1 MNHDK
6 FKRFKSKA
14 LFTIVGGVIVINPV
28 YAQDAED
35 TQQTRQ
41 TQDAQQAQ
49 PTPTP
54 DAVTLDSV
62 TVTGIRNSLE
72 QSMATKRYSAG
83 VVDAISAEDIG
94 KFPDTNLAESLQRIT
109 GISIE
114 RRDGEGAQ
122 VTARGF
128 GPQFN
133 MVTLNGRQIP
143 GADAFGAAGQ
153 VPIGGV
159 DSGTR
164 AFNFAQLASEAI
176 SGIEVYKTGQ
186 ATVPS
191 GGIGATINILT
202 ARPLNYPGGEI
213 VASAGTKAVYDESQ
227 PFDTDFTPEVSGIF
241 SYANPDKTWGIGL
254 AASYQKRHG
263 GAVQATENTWNIQ
276 PWTGTEAA
284 LRPGATVVNAPEIGQ
299 LYGLPNDV
307 RYAFAD
313 YERERLNGQ
322 AVLQFAPT
330 DALLFTLDYTYSTNE
345 IRETRSEQG
354 IWLARN
360 NSFSH
365 LEFDTDEE
373 VATPVYLRDVVGLKD
388 FGFEQQTNN
397 QKYKLDSLGLNVDWQ
412 VTDRL
417 NLAFDAHSTESQSL
431 PNDPVTGGGATWFS
445 FAGSNNCT
453 DGPYCGGGWAQEM
466 WFNNGLPIAGRTWY
480 PTEEDARDD
489 VNGVVNPDFPPEQL
503 GSQVLRINALRQ
515 VTEIDQARVDGTFE
529 FDDGRFRFGADTS
542 KISMT
547 RQNNV
552 ERYNTL
558 GDWSVAN
565 VGNEPGMVALLSPV
579 NIVGMF
585 DDFSAPGAPTGAW
598 YGDATALGEWA
609 VSSPYAANF
618 TLDPTLA
625 ADDHIEEKTKAFY
638 LQVELDGELGGMAT
652 HTRIGVRYE
661 DTDVVSTT
669 VVAVPEAIVWTSN
682 NDHRIERSDESRPF
696 SEENSYSYVLPNLDF
711 SIDLTDELKARASFS
726 QTIARAP
733 YGDLYAGP
741 TVNAPTG
748 STLVNPSTRASGDAK
763 TPTLEPLESD
773 NLDLALEWYFADAS
787 YISVTYWNKRVD
799 NFIGNTVVRENL
811 YDLTDP
817 GAGPDAQAALAFLQS
832 DACAAQVTAAGN
844 DVDRACAANDTA
856 LFTAVAMLRNAG
868 ETGGLAA
875 YDGSTAREL
884 AMEQQYDLVG
894 EADDPL
900 YMFDV
905 NRPINQNA
913 AKLRGWEIGGQYFFG
928 DTGFGVYANYTVVSG
943 DVGFDNTSMADQFAL
958 LGLSDTANLMLMYE
972 NYGWTA
978 RLAWNWRDE
987 YLILANQNGSN
998 RNPHYVE
1005 AYDQIDLSVS
1015 YAFNEQLSLGF
1026 EAINLTGEDVR
1037 WHGRSEKQF
1046 IRVLDQSPRYM
1057 AALRYRF

>member
-6 FKRFKSKA
+6 LRRFKSKA
-14 LFTIVGGVIVINPV
+14 LFTIVGGAIIINPV
-28 YAQDAED
+28 FAQDPQEATD
-35 TQQTRQ
+35 PQ
-41 TQDAQQAQ
+41 TQPDA
-49 PTPTP
+49 TTL
-54 DAVTLDSV
+54 DAVTV
-62 TVTGIRNSLE
+62 VGIRNSLE
-72 QSMATKRYSAG
+72 QSMNIRRDSSG
-83 VVDAISAEDIG
+83 IVDAISAEDIG

-128 GPQFN
+128 GPQYN

-153 VPIGGV
+153 VPIGGI

-213 VASAGTKAVYDESQ
+213 IASAGTKAVYDKSQ

-263 GAVQATENTWNIQ
+263 GSVQATENVWNIQ
-276 PWTGTEAA
+276 EWTGTDAA

-299 LYGLPNDV
+299 LYGMPNDI

-313 YERERLNGQ
+313 YERERINGQ
-322 AVLQFAPT
+322 AVVQFAPT
-330 DALLFTLDYTYSTNE
+330 DALTFTLDYTHSTNE
-345 IRETRSEQG
+345 ITETRGEQT
-354 IWLARN
+354 IWLERS
-360 NSFSH
+360 NSFTH
-365 LEFDTDEE
+365 LEFDTGET
-373 VATPVYLRDVVGLKD
+373 VATPVYLRDVVGGTKD
-388 FGFEQQTNN
+388 FGYEQQTNN
-397 QKYKLDSLGLNVDWQ
+397 QKYKLASLGFNADWQ

-417 NLAFDAHSTESQSL
+417 RLNFDAHSTESQSL

-445 FAGSNNCT
+445 LAGTNNCS
-453 DGPYCGGGWAQEM
+453 DGPYCGGNWAQEM
-466 WFNNGLPIAGRTWY
+466 WFNESLPIAARTWY
-480 PTEEDARDD
+480 PTIDDALADTD
-489 VNGVVNPDFPPEQL
+489 GVVNPDFPASQL
-503 GSQVLRINALRQ
+503 GSQVLRVNALSQ
-515 VTEIDQARVDGTFE
+515 VTEIDQARVDGTFD
-529 FDDGRFRFGADTS
+529 FDNGRFRFGADTS
-542 KISMT
+542 KVSMT
-547 RQNNV
+547 RQNHI

-558 GDWSVAN
+558 GDWGVAN
-565 VGNEPGMVALLSPV
+565 AGEEPGMTELLNQLS
-579 NIVGMF
+579 IVGMF
-585 DDFSAPGAPTGAW
+585 DDFSAPGAAPGAW
-598 YGDATALGEWA
+598 YGDATALGQWA
-609 VSSPYAANF
+609 AASQYAADFSVN
-618 TLDPTLA
+618 PGLA
-625 ADDHIEEKTKAFY
+625 ADDHIEEKTQSVY

-652 HTRIGVRYE
+652 HTRIGLRYE
-661 DTDVVSTT
+661 DTELVSTGA
-669 VVAVPEAIVWTSN
+669 VAVPESIVWTSN
-682 NDHRIERSDESRPF
+682 NDHRIERSDEVLPF
-696 SEENSYSYVLPNLDF
+696 SEENSYSYILPNLDF
-711 SIDLTDELKARASFS
+711 SIDLTDDLKARASFS

-741 TVNAPTG
+741 GVNAPTG

-763 TPTLEPLESD
+763 NPGLEPLESD
-773 NLDLALEWYFADAS
+773 NLDLALEWYFAPSS
-787 YISVTYWNKRVD
+787 YVSVTYWNKRVD
-799 NFIGNTVVRENL
+799 NFIGNSVVRENL
-811 YDLTDP
+811 YGLTDP
-817 GAGPDAQAALAFLQS
+817 GAGPDAEAALAFLQS
-832 DACAAQVTAAGN
+832 DTCVAQVTAAGE
-844 DVDRACAANDTA
+844 DTDAACSANDTA

-868 ETGGLAA
+868 ETGGLTN
-875 YDGSTAREL
+875 YDGSRSQVLE
-884 AMEQQYDLVG
+884 MEFGYDLVG

-905 NRPINQNA
+905 NRPINQNK

-928 DTGFGVYANYTVVSG
+928 DSGFGVYANYTVVSG
-943 DVGFDNTSMADQFAL
+943 DVGFDNGSLDEQFAL
-958 LGLSDTANLMLMYE
+958 LGLSDTANVMLMYE

-1015 YAFNEQLSLGF
+1015 YAFNDHLSLGF

-1037 WHGRSEKQF
+1037 WYGRSEKQF